1 MSKKQIY
8 LHPEFWIGLLVL
20 CGGIFQL
27 FQQFEISL
35 TTLSEQYWPLLFV
48 ITGIIQLSSDRY
60 RDVGSNILL
69 ILVGATLLIYKGGF
83 VSLATIEKIWP
94 ETFQKIL
101 NNLFNF
107 VNFIST

>member
-1 MSKKQIY
+1 MMNKVKEMSKKQIY
-8 LHPEFWIGLLVL
+8 LRPEFWIGLLVL

-60 RDVGSNILL
+60 LL
-69 ILVGATLLIYKGGF
+69 ILVGVGLLIYRGGF
-83 VSLATIEKIWP
+83 VSLATIEKFWP